1 MGNFKKIRKSI
12 KYTLLIGFIQF
23 MLFLVR
29 IFPWK
34 WTSYL
39 SDRLGLL
46 AFYLVKNERLK
57 TISNLTIAY
66 GDEKS
71 EQEIYSMAKEVFT
84 NFGRASAEL
93 GIKLNMDDKEKYY
106 SNVEIV
112 NREYADAA
120 YARGKGIINLVPH
133 MGCWEALPRAFIL
146 LGFDSGSVVQ
156 TLSNKKINDWVVKNR
171 EFKGFKV
178 LPRGSSYKT
187 ILQFLKQN
195 NSLGMLIDVD
205 TKVKSVFVD
214 FYGKPAHT
222 PIGAAMLALD
232 SDATVFTTSY
242 VRTEGNKFQLI
253 FGPPLEITRTGD
265 RKEDLR
271 INTDRFHKEVEKQI
285 KKHPTQ
291 WTWMH
296 ERWKTTPE
304 MVEEREREKKEL
316 RLKRREERLKENSIG
331 K

>member
-1 MGNFKKIRKSI
+1 MGKLKKLRKSI
-12 KYTLLIGFIQF
+12 KYSLLIGFIRF
-23 MLFLVR
+23 MLFIVR
-29 IFPWK
+29 IFPWT
-34 WTSYL
+34 WTSYFF
-39 SDRLGLL
+39 DRFGLL
-46 AFYLVKNERLK
+46 AFYLVKKERIK
-57 TISNLTIAY
+57 TINNLTIAY

-71 EQEIYSMAKEVFT
+71 GKEIYSMAKEVFT
-84 NFGRASAEL
+84 NFGRAAAEL
-93 GIKLNMDDKEKYY
+93 GIKLNMDDKEKYFR
-106 SNVEIV
+106 NLEVV
-112 NREYADAA
+112 NRHYPEAA

-133 MGCWEALPRAFIL
+133 MGCWEALPRAFL
-146 LGFDSGSVVQ
+146 LMGFAAGSVVQ
-156 TLSNKKINDWVVKNR
+156 TLGNEKINDWVVKNR

-205 TKVKSVFVD
+205 TRVKSVFVD

-242 VRTEGNKFQLI
+242 IRTEGNNFQLI
-253 FGPPLEITRTGD
+253 YGPPLEITRTGD

-271 INTDRFHKEVEKQI
+271 INTERFHKEVEKLI
-285 KKHPTQ
+285 KKYPTQ

-304 MVEEREREKKEL
+304 MVEAREREKLEQRK
-316 RLKRREERLKENSIG
+316 KRREERQNENT
-331 K
+331 

>member
-1 MGNFKKIRKSI
+1 MGDLKKLRKSI
-12 KYTLLIGFIQF
+12 KYSFLIGFIRF
-23 MLFLVR
+23 VLLVVR
-29 IFPWK
+29 NFPWK
-34 WTSYL
+34 WTSYFC
-39 SDRLGLL
+39 DRLGLL
-46 AFYLVKNERLK
+46 AFYLVRNERIK
-57 TISNLTIAY
+57 TIKNLTIAY
-66 GDEKS
+66 GEEKS
-71 EQEIYSMAKEVFT
+71 EKEIYAMAKEVFT

-93 GIKLNMDDKEKYY
+93 GIKLNLDDKEKYFR
-106 SNVEIV
+106 NLEVV
-112 NREYADAA
+112 NRQYPEAA

-133 MGCWEALPRAFIL
+133 MGCWEALPRAFL
-146 LGFDSGSVVQ
+146 LMGFAAGSVVQ
-156 TLSNKKINDWVVKNR
+156 TLGNEKINDWVVKNR

-205 TKVKSVFVD
+205 TRVKSVFVD

-242 VRTEGNKFQLI
+242 IRTEGNKYQLI
-253 FGPPLEITRTGD
+253 YGPPLEITRSGD

-271 INTDRFHKEVEKQI
+271 VNTERFHKEVEKMI
-285 KKHPTQ
+285 KKYPTQ

-304 MVEEREREKKEL
+304 MVEQREKEKQEL
-316 RLKRREERLKENSIG
+316 RRKRREEKLKENS
-331 K
+331 

>member
-1 MGNFKKIRKSI
+1 MGKAKELRKSI
-12 KYTLLIGFIQF
+12 KYSLLIGFIQF
-23 MLFLVR
+23 VLLIVK

-34 WTSYL
+34 WTSYFC
-39 SDRLGLL
+39 DRLGLL
-46 AFYLVKNERLK
+46 AFYLVKKERLK

-66 GDEKS
+66 GKEKS
-71 EQEIYSMAKEVFT
+71 QQEIFSMAKEVFI
-84 NFGRASAEL
+84 NFGRAAAEL
-93 GIKLNMDDKEKYY
+93 AIKLNMDDKEKYFR
-106 SNVEIV
+106 NLEVV
-112 NREYADAA
+112 NKHYPEAA
-120 YARGKGIINLVPH
+120 YSRGKGIINLVPH
-133 MGCWEALPRAFIL
+133 MGCWEALPRAFL
-146 LGFDSGSVVQ
+146 LMGFEAGSVVQ
-156 TLSNKKINDWVVKNR
+156 TLGNEKINDWVVKNR

-205 TKVKSVFVD
+205 TRVKSVFVD
-214 FYGKPAHT
+214 FYGKPAYT

-242 VRTEGNKFQLI
+242 IRTEGNKFQLI
-253 FGPPLEITRTGD
+253 YGPPLEITRTGD

-271 INTDRFHKEVEKQI
+271 INTERYHKEVEKLI
-285 KKHPTQ
+285 KKYPTQ

-304 MVEEREREKKEL
+304 MVEQREREKQEL
-316 RLKRREERLKENSIG
+316 RRKRREEKLKANSN
-331 K
+331 